1 MWLVDC
7 GLDLYEWRRTIVVLS
22 SAIAPFI
29 LAIYLLYKNQMK
41 KWITYTLLS
50 SFLIAAFGWE
60 IWVNFGLLEGD
71 PVNLRRSE
79 ALSCAL
85 PMNVNW
91 LLNSFADTGIVWF
104 GIILVTWIC
113 KENSKPFNQFLW
125 PAFSILFIWFMAQ
138 NIFVETIIY
147 HNQVGGGALLSWAP
161 LMPLGSWFN
170 PVLMSFGERDV
181 TLHSQSAWLIAS
193 PIFYKIAIFFYQK
206 TDGK

>member
-7 GLDLYEWRRTIVVLS
+7 GLDLYEWRRVMWVLS
-22 SAIAPFI
+22 SAIAPLI

-50 SFLIAAFGWE
+50 SFLLAAFGWE

-71 PVNLRRSE
+71 PVNLRRSA

-85 PMNVNW
+85 PMNINW
-91 LLNSFADTGIVWF
+91 LLNSFADVGIVWF
-104 GIILVTWIC
+104 GIILVTLIH
-113 KENSKPFNQFLW
+113 KEDSKPFNQFLW
-125 PAFSILFIWFMAQ
+125 PAFSILFIWFIAQ

-161 LMPLGSWFN
+161 LMPSGPWFN
-170 PVLMSFGERDV
+170 PVLISFGEREV
-181 TLHSQSAWLIAS
+181 TLQSQSAWLIAT
-193 PIFYKIAIFFYQK
+193 PIFYKIAIYFHKK
-206 TDGK
+206 TKGY